1 VKGQSP
7 NDILQIPRDASP
19 EEIAAAVTSRTAHL
33 RDLSDPSAQQAL
45 AEIYQAAAF
54 LLWETKNNKQSRAA
68 SGTIPTT
75 PAISTQPS
83 TGRRRRPLKR
93 PRKRRRVLA
102 PLMIMVPTLAALSL
116 FLLYPED
123 TMSAAWS
130 IVDKVTEFSANSSQL
145 PINPDPSPLPTMPTM
160 PTPDIPSSSLA
171 SSALIISQP
180 SDADVILDSTP
191 TAYSTTTEIRACVT
205 ISSLNIRSG
214 PDSSFE
220 SISYLLDGECVTLVA
235 QNPTG
240 TWALIETS
248 PRLVDQIGW
257 VSLTYLNYTGSSAP
271 LPVATSTTLLPQSN

>member
-1 VKGQSP
+1 MKGQSP

-33 RDLSDPSAQQAL
+33 RDLSDASAQQAL

-54 LLWETKNNKQSRAA
+54 LLWETKNNKQSRTA

-75 PAISTQPS
+75 PAITTQPS
-83 TGRRRRPLKR
+83 AHRRRRPPKR
-93 PRKRRRVLA
+93 SRKRRSVLA

-130 IVDKVTEFSANSSQL
+130 IVDKVTEFSTNSSQS
-145 PINPDPSPLPTMPTM
+145 PNNPDPDPLPTVPTI
-160 PTPDIPSSSLA
+160 PTAEMPSSSPA
-171 SSALIISQP
+171 SSAVIITQP
-180 SDADVILDSTP
+180 SDAIPEPTP
-191 TAYSTTTEIRACVT
+191 TTYSITDEIRACVA
-205 ISSLNIRSG
+205 ISSLNVRSG
-214 PDSSFE
+214 PGSSFD

-235 QNPTG
+235 QNPSG

-257 VSLTYLNYTGSSAP
+257 VSLTYLNYKEPSVP
-271 LPVATSTTLLPQSN
+271 LPVATSAVLSPQSN

>member
-1 VKGQSP
+1 MKGQSP

-33 RDLSDPSAQQAL
+33 RDLSDASSQQAL

-54 LLWETKNNKQSRAA
+54 LLWETKNNKQSRTA

-75 PAISTQPS
+75 PAITSQPS
-83 TGRRRRPLKR
+83 ARRRRRPPKR
-93 PRKRRRVLA
+93 SRKRRSVLA

-116 FLLYPED
+116 FLLYPEN

-130 IVDKVTEFSANSSQL
+130 IVDQVTEFSSNSSQS
-145 PINPDPSPLPTMPTM
+145 PNNPDPDPLPTVPTI
-160 PTPDIPSSSLA
+160 PTAEMPSSSPA
-171 SSALIISQP
+171 SSAVIITQP
-180 SDADVILDSTP
+180 SDAIPEPTP
-191 TAYSTTTEIRACVT
+191 TTYSTTDEIRACVA

-214 PDSSFE
+214 PGSSFD

-235 QNPTG
+235 QNPSG

-248 PRLVDQIGW
+248 PRLVGQTGW
-257 VSLTYLNYTGSSAP
+257 VSLTYLNYKEPSVP
-271 LPVATSTTLLPQSN
+271 LPVATSASLSPQSN

>member
-33 RDLSDPSAQQAL
+33 RDLSDASAQQAL

-75 PAISTQPS
+75 PAITTQPRA
-83 TGRRRRPLKR
+83 GRLRRPPKQS
-93 PRKRRRVLA
+93 RKRRRVLA

-130 IVDKVTEFSANSSQL
+130 IVDKVTEFSTNSSQL
-145 PINPDPSPLPTMPTM
+145 PINPDPSPLPTVPTM
-160 PTPDIPSSSLA
+160 PTAEIPSSSPA
-171 SSALIISQP
+171 SSAVIISQP
-180 SDADVILDSTP
+180 SDVVLDSTP
-191 TAYSTTTEIRACVT
+191 TAYSITIEIRACVA

-214 PDSSFE
+214 PGSSFE

-235 QNPTG
+235 QNPSG

-248 PRLVDQIGW
+248 PRLVDQTGW
-257 VSLTYLNYTGSSAP
+257 VSLTYLNYTKSSAP
-271 LPVATSTTLLPQSN
+271 LPVATSTVLLPQSN